1 MAQSSQI
8 SLLDEKFHW
17 KNYEKKFPT
26 IRFIIVIIELIL
38 FALFLMIRFDY
49 IYAVPGGEFA
59 YNGGTIM
66 IFYHLGPNGE
76 VIPFTVDQFAAAGQ
90 VKLSI
95 FYSLLPVFGNF
106 GISLAILVAH
116 YVEFANALAIAGI
129 SEVLVLV
136 LMVVFMVFFTF
147 AIGGVAAPL
156 IRKKKAQKKA
166 NIEKEKYIAQYG
178 DQLENEGIFVNRI
191 EFPQRITP
199 TPKIT
204 EDETH
209 DTYGV
214 IMNSRDIHYAP
225 VGSSEEEKVYQTPLM
240 DTVSSN
246 ISNTIQTTFSKDIEF
261 APLDGRK
268 QEPVKEVIEVEK
280 VEEEQEI
287 QLEEPVTE
295 VTEVELFVPETY
307 QEKTKVVNETN
318 DEIDDVES
326 VEINVEK
333 ETELFVPEI
342 VEEVNEIVEEPKKK
356 TRKPSTKKKTTTTK
370 KKTST
375 SKTKKESPKKEK
387 TSTKKSNPK
396 KTTKTKDKK
405 TPTKK
410 KVNKKPVAPISAIDE
425 KGKGKEY
432 IIETSSPNNLTQEQ
446 NKAEETKR
454 KNKPSALVKRR
465 GEKTTSPTK
474 KPTKPVDVKK
484 KK

>member
-1 MAQSSQI
+1 MSETARI
-8 SLLDEKFHW
+8 SLDEKFHW

-26 IRFIIVIIELIL
+26 IRVIIVAFELLL
-38 FALFLMIRFDY
+38 FALFLVIRFDY
-49 IYAVPGGEFA
+49 VYAVPGGEFA
-59 YNGGTIM
+59 YNGGSIL
-66 IFYHLGPNGE
+66 IFYNYGQNGE
-76 VIPFTVDQFAAAGQ
+76 VIPFVVDQFAAAGQ

-106 GISLAILVAH
+106 GVSLAILVAH

-129 SEVLVLV
+129 SEVLVLILIV
-136 LMVVFMVFFTF
+136 AFMVFFTF

-156 IRKKKAQKKA
+156 IRKKKAEKKA

-178 DQLENEGIFVNRI
+178 DQLEDQGIFVNRI

-214 IMNSRDIHYAP
+214 IINSRDIHYAP
-225 VGSSEEEKVYQTPLM
+225 VGSIEEEQVYQTPLV
-240 DTVSSN
+240 DEVSSN
-246 ISNTIQTTFSKDIEF
+246 ISNTIQATFSKDIEF

-268 QEPVKEVIEVEK
+268 QEPVKEVIEVEE

-287 QLEEPVTE
+287 QLDEPVTE
-295 VTEVELFVPETY
+295 V
-307 QEKTKVVNETN
+307 K
-318 DEIDDVES
+318 EI
-326 VEINVEK
+326 
-333 ETELFVPEI
+333 ELFVPEI
-342 VEEVNEIVEEPKKK
+342 VEEVNEIIEEPKKK
-356 TRKPSTKKKTTTTK
+356 TRKPSTTKKTTT
-370 KKTST
+370 
-375 SKTKKESPKKEK
+375 
-387 TSTKKSNPK
+387 K
-396 KTTKTKDKK
+396 KTTKTKDSK
-405 TPTKK
+405 TPTKN

-425 KGKGKEY
+425 KGKGKDY
-432 IIETSSPNNLTQEQ
+432 IIETTSPNNLTKEQ
-446 NKAEETKR
+446 NEVEETKR

-465 GEKTTSPTK
+465 GKTTTSPTK